1 MSDMSKLLY
10 RENSFCQNW
19 QTVVIDTY
27 EKDGLYFVALQE
39 TAFYPGGGGQPADK
53 GSIAGAEVMAVEI
66 KEDVPYYGLE
76 SPVNKQVVCQINWEH
91 RFDLMQQ
98 HTGQH
103 LLSAS
108 FRMAADRETV
118 GFHLGLEDVTI
129 DVAGDKL
136 TDEELVG
143 VERKANELLYD
154 DKVISSYYVTSEQL
168 AQLPVVK
175 QPTVTENV
183 RIVEVEGVEYNPC
196 GGTHVQS
203 TGQIGLIKILK
214 VEKQKQGQRIYFQ
227 CGKRAFETTRNMFEI
242 VDKAAAQFQTN
253 RSNVL
258 ERLEKQS
265 ADLQAAVKRFE
276 ELENRLEELELKEIM
291 QTEERLVIRSF
302 EGKTIKA
309 LQRMAGTV
317 AESGKDFVIL
327 SNYLDKKLVLA
338 NEVEGIHSG
347 SLFRESLAAFNGKGG
362 GNAQIAQASFSSQ
375 EDMERYI
382 TFLRDHYQSID

>member
-1 MSDMSKLLY
+1 MSKLLY

-19 QTVVIDTY
+19 QTVVTDTY

-53 GSIAGAEVMAVEI
+53 GSIAGVEVKAVEM

-76 SPVNKQVVCQINWEH
+76 SQVNKQVDCQIDWEH

-108 FRMAADRETV
+108 FRMTADRETE
-118 GFHLGLEDVTI
+118 GFHLGQDDVTI

-136 TDEELVG
+136 TNKELIE
-143 VERKANELLYD
+143 VERKANQLLYD
-154 DKVISSYYVTSEQL
+154 DIGISSYYVTSEQL
-168 AQLPVVK
+168 ARLPVVK

-196 GGTHVQS
+196 GGTHVRS
-203 TGQIGLIKILK
+203 TGQVGIIKILK
-214 VEKQKQGQRIYFQ
+214 VEKQKQAQRIYFQ
-227 CGKRAFETTRNMFEI
+227 CGKRAFETTKTIFEI

-253 RSNVL
+253 RMDVL

-265 ADLQAAVKRFE
+265 ADLQSAVKHAE
-276 ELENRLEELELKEIM
+276 ELENQLEELELKEIM
-291 QTEERLVIRSF
+291 QTEERMTIRSL
-302 EGKTIKA
+302 EGKTVKA
-309 LQRMAGTV
+309 LQRMAGTA

-327 SNYLDKKLVLA
+327 SNYSDKKLVLA
-338 NEVEGIHSG
+338 SHLEGVHSG
-347 SLFRESLAAFNGKGG
+347 SLFRESLAEFNGKGG
-362 GNAQIAQASFSSQ
+362 GNAQVAQASFSSQ
-375 EDMERYI
+375 EDLERYVD
-382 TFLRDHYQSID
+382 FLKEHYQSIV

>member
-1 MSDMSKLLY
+1 MSKLLY

-19 QTVVIDTY
+19 QTIVIDTY

-39 TAFYPGGGGQPADK
+39 TAFYPGGGGQPADS
-53 GSIAGAEVMAVEI
+53 GSIAGVEVQAVEM
-66 KEDVPYYGLE
+66 KDDVPYYGLE
-76 SPVNKQVVCQINWEH
+76 SQVNKQVDCQINWEH

-108 FRMAADRETV
+108 FRIKADRETV
-118 GFHLGLEDVTI
+118 GFHLGQDDVTI

-136 TDEELVG
+136 TDEELVE

-154 DKVISSYYVTSEQL
+154 DKTISSYYVTSEQL
-168 AQLPVVK
+168 AELPVVK

-196 GGTHVQS
+196 GGTHVRS
-203 TGQIGLIKILK
+203 TGQVGLIKILK
-214 VEKQKQGQRIYFQ
+214 VEKQKQAQRIFFQ
-227 CGKRAFETTRNMFEI
+227 CGKRAFDTAKTMFGI

-265 ADLQAAVKRFE
+265 ADLQAAVKRSE
-276 ELENRLEELELKEIM
+276 VLENQLEQLELKEIM
-291 QTEERLVIRSF
+291 QTEERIINRSF
-302 EGKTIKA
+302 EGKTVKA

-327 SNYLDKKLVLA
+327 SNYIERKLVFA
-338 NEVEGIHSG
+338 HHIEGMHSG

-362 GNAQIAQASFSSQ
+362 GNAQIAQASFSAQ
-375 EDMERYI
+375 EDMDRYI
-382 TFLRDHYQSID
+382 DFLKAHYQSIV